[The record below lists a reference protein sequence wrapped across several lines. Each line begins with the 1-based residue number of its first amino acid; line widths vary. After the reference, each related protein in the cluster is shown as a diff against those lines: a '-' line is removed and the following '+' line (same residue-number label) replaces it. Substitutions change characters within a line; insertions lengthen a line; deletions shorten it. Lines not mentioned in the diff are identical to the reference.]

1 MRCLRAFAAS
11 LLTVGLVPAL
21 TAWAEPAPTPAP
33 LQSDSAPRAI
43 WVTRWD
49 FRTPEDVRRIMADCA
64 SIQTTDV
71 IWQARGQADAFYKSD
86 LEPWGLELFRDL
98 PPGTTEPT
106 FDPLATAVAEAHARG
121 MRLHA
126 WVNAMPL
133 WKGPKPPAN
142 PRHLFN
148 AKPEWRL
155 HDAAGTPQALN
166 DHYVIV
172 NPVLDEVQDHIV
184 AVCKDIV
191 TRYPVDGIHL
201 DYIRFVSEKM
211 DPKAIVPAD
220 AASLALFKTA
230 TGHDSIATA
239 DEIAAYQDWKRQR
252 ITDLVARIKKDAVDS
267 RPGCIL
273 TAAVWQSPDTGLN
286 ENLQDGAAWLR
297 DGLVERVFPMIYTEK
312 DDRYAANLTAWI
324 SAVHGRLVTPGIGVY
339 KHTPGQTAE
348 QIIKGGE
355 LGADGYALFSYES
368 FFETVNPDQS
378 KKPDMIKLRA
388 DRLAA
393 YKDWQLRQPVL
404 RPANASEAGAAL
416 GTPRP

>member
-1 MRCLRAFAAS
+1 MRRLGVFMAS
-11 LLTVGLVPAL
+11 LLAIGVGPAL
-21 TAWAEPAPTPAP
+21 TALAEPAPAPAP
-33 LQSDSAPRAI
+33 LQSDSSPRAI

-49 FRTPEDVRRIMADCA
+49 FRTPEDVRRIIADCA
-64 SIQTTDV
+64 SIQTTDI

-98 PPGTTEPT
+98 PPGTAEPS

-133 WKGPKPPAN
+133 WKGPKPPTD
-142 PRHLFN
+142 PHHLFN

-155 HDAAGTPQALN
+155 RDAAGTPQALN

-211 DPKAIVPAD
+211 DPKTIVPAD

-230 TGHDSIATA
+230 TGHDSIATP

-252 ITDLVARIKKDAVDS
+252 ITDLVGRIRREAVDS
-267 RPGCIL
+267 RPGCVL
-273 TAAVWQSPDTGLN
+273 TAAVWRRPDLGLN
-286 ENLQDGAAWLR
+286 QYLQDGAAWLR
-297 DGLVERVFPMIYTEK
+297 NGLIERAFPMIYTDK
-312 DDRYAANLTAWI
+312 PDQLTGDMTAWAEA
-324 SAVHGRLVTPGIGVY
+324 SRGHPVTPGLGVY
-339 KHTPGQTAE
+339 LHQPSRTAD
-348 QIIKGGE
+348 QIVIASQ

-393 YKDWQLRQPVL
+393 YKDWQLRQPVMS
-404 RPANASEAGAAL
+404 PSEATTGS